1 MEDFEPLETF
11 EIDDLETLRVISDPL
26 RTQIYET
33 LIPEALAV
41 NQIAEKL
48 GLSATKLYY
57 HVNLLEKYGL
67 IQVVKTNTIGNL
79 IEKYYRAVASNL
91 EVASKLFSFSSD
103 EGKENISA
111 MVKSALDPTR
121 EDLLR
126 SLEARAAALEQ
137 GAEERIRQVILTRL
151 TSKISEEKAEEFQE
165 RLKALLK
172 EFDDANIETAERAEA
187 LQDYALMVT
196 FYPSFYFHGPE
207 EEQK

>member
-1 MEDFEPLETF
+1 
-11 EIDDLETLRVISDPL
+11 
-26 RTQIYET
+26 
-33 LIPEALAV
+33 
-41 NQIAEKL
+41 
-48 GLSATKLYY
+48 
-57 HVNLLEKYGL
+57 
-67 IQVVKTNTIGNL
+67 
-79 IEKYYRAVASNL
+79 
-91 EVASKLFSFSSD
+91 
-103 EGKENISA
+103 
-111 MVKSALDPTR
+111 
-121 EDLLR
+121 
-126 SLEARAAALEQ
+126 LEQ

>member
-111 MVKSALDPTR
+111 MVKSALDATR